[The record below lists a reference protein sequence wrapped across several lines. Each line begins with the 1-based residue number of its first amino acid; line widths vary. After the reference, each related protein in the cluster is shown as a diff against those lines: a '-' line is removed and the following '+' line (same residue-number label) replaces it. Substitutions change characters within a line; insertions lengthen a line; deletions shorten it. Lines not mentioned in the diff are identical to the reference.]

1 MAMFSRLIRA
11 RHEIMKFG
19 SVGAIAYV
27 VAVGGFNALV
37 HLPNAPLKTK
47 PVTASIISGALSIT
61 VAYFGNRHWTWRDRP
76 KGKMSREITLFFI
89 VNLIG
94 LAIGTL
100 TLAFSRYVLGLDSA
114 VADNISANVVGVGI
128 GTLFRFYSYR
138 KWVFKST

>member
-1 MAMFSRLIRA
+1 MLSRLLKA
-11 RHEIMKFG
+11 RFELMKFG

-27 VAVGGFNALV
+27 VAVGGFNLLV
-37 HLPNAPLKTK
+37 HIPGAPLKTK
-47 PVTASIISGALSIT
+47 PVTASIISGALSIL

-76 KGKMSREITLFFI
+76 RGKLTREITLFFI

-100 TLAFSRYVLGLDSA
+100 SLAFSRYVLGFESA
-114 VADNISANVVGVGI
+114 LSDNISANVVGVGI

-138 KWVFKST
+138 KWVFKSS